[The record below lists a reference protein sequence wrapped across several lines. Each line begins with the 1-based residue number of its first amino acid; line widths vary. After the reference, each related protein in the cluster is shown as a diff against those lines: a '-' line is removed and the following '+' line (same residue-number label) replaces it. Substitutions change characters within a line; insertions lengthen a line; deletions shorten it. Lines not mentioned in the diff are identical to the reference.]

1 MTGRKTKEPINRHG
15 DEFQS
20 LRSFIDALPQPIL
33 VADGN
38 AHVYVCNKAA
48 IEFTGKAGN
57 EMLGFGWHSVVHP
70 DDVSMVVSAWTV
82 GVLGGG
88 TVECEFRMHS
98 SNGRYFWF
106 RLSASSVSVEGHGPL
121 WLGIG
126 TNIDE
131 IKRHE
136 EVLEE
141 KVHERTV
148 ELQRINQE
156 LAESKGL
163 FEAFSDNS
171 PVMYMIKDSLG
182 RYCYLNR
189 YARDWFGCGAN
200 YVDKTPFDLLSPEH
214 AREILIH
221 DDEVR
226 RTGDTIDVIERAVSA
241 GHGPAEFKCKKFPMK
256 FGGETHVG
264 VVAMDITELV
274 AVERVL
280 RDKEELLQLI
290 LDSLTDGVL
299 VADCSGRFVL
309 ENKACYDMI
318 GASDVSAPMEEWAE
332 AFHCY
337 HTDTDILL
345 KPDELP
351 LYRAINGMSSDDVEM
366 VALNRG
372 GGPNRYLNLVVSGR
386 PLYDAND
393 KLVGG
398 LIVLRDVTSAR
409 ATNLQLSSSNA
420 ELQSFAYVAAHDLQ
434 EPLRT
439 VASYVDLLKRRYGG
453 KLDERAA
460 SYIEGALAGARRMQ
474 NLVDDLLSLSRVETQ
489 AHPFEKVDTN
499 AVVAA
504 ALENLQFAIDEA
516 QAQVTTSSLPDVR
529 GDTSQLRQLFQNL
542 IGNAIKFRAGRVPEI
557 AISALKKGYLWQ
569 FAVKDNGI
577 GIAAEYHEKVFQ
589 VFQRLHG
596 QSEYPGTGIGLAIC
610 RKIVERHG
618 GRIWVESEPGQGTTF
633 FFTLPEL
640 IES

>member
-1 MTGRKTKEPINRHG
+1 
-15 DEFQS
+15 
-20 LRSFIDALPQPIL
+20 
-33 VADGN
+33 
-38 AHVYVCNKAA
+38 
-48 IEFTGKAGN
+48 
-57 EMLGFGWHSVVHP
+57 
-70 DDVSMVVSAWTV
+70 
-82 GVLGGG
+82 
-88 TVECEFRMHS
+88 
-98 SNGRYFWF
+98 
-106 RLSASSVSVEGHGPL
+106 
-121 WLGIG
+121 
-126 TNIDE
+126 
-131 IKRHE
+131 
-136 EVLEE
+136 
-141 KVHERTV
+141 
-148 ELQRINQE
+148 
-156 LAESKGL
+156 
-163 FEAFSDNS
+163 
-171 PVMYMIKDSLG
+171 
-182 RYCYLNR
+182 
-189 YARDWFGCGAN
+189 
-200 YVDKTPFDLLSPEH
+200 
-214 AREILIH
+214 
-221 DDEVR
+221 
-226 RTGDTIDVIERAVSA
+226 
-241 GHGPAEFKCKKFPMK
+241 
-256 FGGETHVG
+256 
-264 VVAMDITELV
+264 
-274 AVERVL
+274 
-280 RDKEELLQLI
+280 
-290 LDSLTDGVL
+290 
-299 VADCSGRFVL
+299 
-309 ENKACYDMI
+309 
-318 GASDVSAPMEEWAE
+318 MEEWAE

-386 PLYDAND
+386 PLYDANN

-439 VASYVDLLKRRYGG
+439 VASYVDLLKRRYGD

-516 QAQVTTSSLPDVR
+516 QAQVTASSLPDVR

-640 IES
+640 IET